1 MHYVVLESVILG
13 AMLKISDDS
22 VSNLYYMYHRPS
34 VPTLL
39 KTLAFRRFSA

>member
-1 MHYVVLESVILG
+1 MHSVVLVLESVTLA

-22 VSNLYYMYHRPS
+22 VSYLYYHRPS

-39 KTLAFRRFSA
+39 